1 MSHAHRACMSHA
13 HYTCMQIG
21 LGEVLQAYVPTEIP
35 LPRTTE
41 TDEPSRLIEVRA
53 AYIDVQGCF
62 GS

>member
-1 MSHAHRACMSHA
+1 MGRSSEGEARR
-13 HYTCMQIG
+13 